1 MNQRGFGGP
10 PPHNN
15 GFGGNIFPFVLGGV
29 VGSLLTNN
37 RRPNYYYPYPMYYY
51 PYPYPY
57 TYYNTYYR

>member
-37 RRPNYYYPYPMYYY
+37 RRPNYYYPYLMYYY

-57 TYYNTYYR
+57 TYYNYYR

>member
-1 MNQRGFGGP
+1 MNQRGFGR

-37 RRPNYYYPYPMYYY
+37 RRPYYPYPPYYYYPYYPNYFYYY
-51 PYPYPY
+51 
-57 TYYNTYYR
+57 R